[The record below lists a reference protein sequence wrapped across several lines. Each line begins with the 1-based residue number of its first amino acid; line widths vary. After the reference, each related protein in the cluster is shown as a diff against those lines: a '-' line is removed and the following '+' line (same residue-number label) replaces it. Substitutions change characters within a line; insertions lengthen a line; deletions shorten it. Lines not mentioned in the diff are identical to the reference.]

1 MESGSAV
8 AYNQLSLKG
17 GRKMSQAQVL
27 SIVRNAL
34 YMVILLSAPMA
45 IFGLVVGIVVSI
57 FQAVTQINEQT
68 LVFIPKIIAIIVA
81 VILFGPW
88 MLNTMIDFTN
98 DIFHSMLS
106 FIQ

>member
-1 MESGSAV
+1 
-8 AYNQLSLKG
+8 
-17 GRKMSQAQVL
+17 MSQAQVL
-27 SIVRNAL
+27 SIVRSAL

-45 IFGLVVGIVVSI
+45 IFGLVVGIIVSI

-81 VILFGPW
+81 LILFGPW
-88 MLNTMIDFTN
+88 MLNTMVDFTN
-98 DIFHSMLS
+98 GIFRSILS

>member
-1 MESGSAV
+1 
-8 AYNQLSLKG
+8 
-17 GRKMSQAQVL
+17 MSQAQVL

-45 IFGLVVGIVVSI
+45 IFGLVVGIIVSI

-81 VILFGPW
+81 LILFGPW
-88 MLNTMIDFTN
+88 MLNTMVDFTN
-98 DIFHSMLS
+98 DIFHSILS